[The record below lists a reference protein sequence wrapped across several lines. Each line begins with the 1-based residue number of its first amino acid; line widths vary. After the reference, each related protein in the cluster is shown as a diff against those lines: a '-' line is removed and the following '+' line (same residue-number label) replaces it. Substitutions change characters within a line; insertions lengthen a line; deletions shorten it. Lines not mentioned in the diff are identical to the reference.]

1 MPDGPEKKRRMKQLK
16 AQSREKLGV
25 ARKVERQNTVVG
37 KALSALRVCEREV
50 KATKVTMLFQKSS
63 RRGAS
68 DAKTTD
74 SSVDTESSG
83 DGELC
88 ARMNDMT
95 IERM

>member
-1 MPDGPEKKRRMKQLK
+1 MKQLK

-37 KALSALRVCEREV
+37 KAFSALRVCEREV
-50 KATKVTMLFQKSS
+50 ETTKATMLFQKSS

-68 DAKTTD
+68 DAKATTAD
-74 SSVDTESSG
+74 SSADTTSSG
-83 DGELC
+83 DSELC
-88 ARMNDMT
+88 TRMSGVT